1 MQTYSNMALNGI
13 NNFLFY
19 FEKGIGAPA
28 LIVSSNH
35 LFNYDMAGRWRNAC
49 DGILAAHHEVRT
61 KFHANDTIDPYP
73 ADAKS

>member
-35 LFNYDMAGRWRNAC
+35 LFNYDMAGR
-49 DGILAAHHEVRT
+49 
-61 KFHANDTIDPYP
+61 
-73 ADAKS
+73 